1 MDLTGLLKKQKFL
14 FFIFSLMRCKSEKG
28 RRRKEI
34 EVVKEE
40 EKRMDMENMSLA
52 WCKSMKGLR
61 EGKESR

>member
-1 MDLTGLLKKQKFL
+1 
-14 FFIFSLMRCKSEKG
+14 MRCKSEKG